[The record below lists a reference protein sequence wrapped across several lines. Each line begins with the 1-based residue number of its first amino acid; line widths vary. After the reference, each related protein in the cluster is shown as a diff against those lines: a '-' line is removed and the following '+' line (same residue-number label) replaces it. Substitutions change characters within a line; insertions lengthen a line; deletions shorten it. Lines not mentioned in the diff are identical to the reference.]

1 MRDGNPVTIA
11 SDGFPALIA
20 LGGFP
25 PPPTFSLLYPRSRRR
40 GNRRTNRNRT
50 VAHSRRK
57 SSPFAQIPSS
67 ASIARLSN
75 RIPHQLRQFVSHTR
89 FYPSCK
95 ASLTPMAL
103 FARMKISSHG
113 HPART
118 PKVHLARTTRSA
130 SAIPLNAPKRP
141 APTGAGRFRPS
152 SHVRRPAAFAAKQEV
167 CVP

>member
-1 MRDGNPVTIA
+1 MGTPSLSHQT
-11 SDGFPALIA
+11 GFPALIA

-50 VAHSRRK
+50 VARNRRK

-89 FYPSCK
+89 FYPGGK

-130 SAIPLNAPKRP
+130 SAIPLNAQS
-141 APTGAGRFRPS
+141 APLQLERG
-152 SHVRRPAAFAAKQEV
+152 AFAEFSCSPACSFRRKQAA
-167 CVP
+167 CVS